1 MKNNKPNRY
10 VGVAPFQANQKDI
23 FFGRDT
29 DSEKLYNL
37 VSAQKQILLYAKSGM
52 GKSSLINA
60 GLLPKLNQNPH
71 LQVIQIRFGAY
82 QEERSPSPLEKVLS
96 YLPPAQPSFLDKII
110 ENENSLWYRLK
121 AWQLA
126 QPQIEFLLIF
136 DQFEELFSYPEDQLF
151 SFKKQMADLFY
162 TNVPQNFRKV
172 LQIKEKKTPDL
183 LSENELVLLNQG
195 ISVRSLMSIRED
207 RYSQMNLLADYLPD
221 AMHNRYA
228 LDPLDREQA
237 RQAIIAP
244 ASMEGDFASEKFA
257 YMPDALDKILGFLT
271 KENTQNIET
280 TQLQILCNR
289 LENLHLPKITEQD
302 IPNFEDIFLQFYEES
317 VAKTDSQ
324 EQAKVRRFVENEL
337 VKKGQRISLDELLCL
352 DSVSKKTLE
361 LLVNIHLLRA
371 ERNNTGGI
379 SYELSHDTLV
389 NPILQAKKKR
399 EEEEAQLKAEQDRLE
414 EERRLREQAEADRK
428 EKEKVQKQLRT
439 VRTLLA
445 VAVVA
450 LLLAVGGV
458 WYALVQKNQA
468 EQKEREAIE
477 AQKAADEARIMA
489 NDEAAKAKKALNDLK
504 VTFYEDIQFYMTFK
518 EYGSAKKTID
528 KVLKIDP
535 KDSLALANQA
545 RLPK

>member
-37 VSAQKQILLYAKSGM
+37 VSTQKQILLYAKSGM

-60 GLLPKLNQNPH
+60 GLLPRLSQNPH

-82 QEERSPSPLEKVLS
+82 QEERSPSPVEKILS

-183 LSENELVLLNQG
+183 LSESELVLLNQG
-195 ISVRSLMSIRED
+195 IPVRSLMSIRED

-257 YMPDALDKILGFLT
+257 YTPTALDKILGFLT
-271 KENTQNIET
+271 KENTQSIET

-289 LENLHLPKITEQD
+289 LENLHLAKITEQD

-317 VAKTDSQ
+317 VEKVSENQ
-324 EQAKVRRFVENEL
+324 PMKVRKFIENEL
-337 VKKGQRISLDELLCL
+337 IKKGRRISLDESVCM
-352 DSVSKKTLE
+352 DSINQKTLE
-361 LLVNIHLLRA
+361 LLVNTHLLRA

-389 NPILQAKKKR
+389 SPILQAKAKR
-399 EEEEAQLKAEQDRLE
+399 EAEEAQIKAEQDRLE

-428 EKEKVQKQLRT
+428 EKEKIQKQLRT

-450 LLLAVGGV
+450 LLLAIGGV

-468 EQKEREAIE
+468 DRNLQ
-477 AQKAADEARIMA
+477 AAKLYSKRADDARVRA
-489 NDEAAKAKKALNDLK
+489 NDEATKAKKALNDLK
-504 VTFYEDIQFYMTFK
+504 VTFYEDIQFYMTVK
-518 EYGSAKKTID
+518 EYLSAKKAID

-535 KDSLALANQA
+535 KDSLALSNQ
-545 RLPK
+545 RKLPK